1 MKKTRERGSIIIREN
16 YPCCFFFIF
25 KSERERREYN
35 FGPPVRKALR
45 SVTSRFTG
53 ANTSN
58 AVTLQI
64 AELLYCYTAVC
75 VYSLILLLMDE
86 WRI

>member
-1 MKKTRERGSIIIREN
+1 MREKGSIIIREN
-16 YPCCFFFIF
+16 YPCCFFLFL
-25 KSERERREYN
+25 KARERERREYN

-64 AELLYCYTAVC
+64 AELLYCYTTVC

-86 WRI
+86 RRI